1 MHHHDHDARRDA
13 GLPGRH
19 LATRFAASLLT
30 VALPLA
36 MTRAAQPVASN
47 TAQQRC
53 VALASLATADY
64 QVQAAEW
71 VAGSRTA
78 ATATAPAVD
87 VPAHCLFRVTLSP
100 RESGLPDMKYG
111 TGIEIRLPEQWNRR
125 LLVQGGGGLNG
136 VLAAAY
142 GNVAGFP
149 SALSRGFAVMSND
162 GGHRGRNNIDARFGA
177 DQQAKLDFAY
187 QAVERS
193 TREAKSLVQRFYD
206 RKPDY
211 SYFMGCSTGGREA
224 MLAAQRL
231 PLEFDGVVA
240 GNPSFNLTRIAAN
253 QVWSLQ
259 TVTRIAPRDAEGRP
273 QLHAAFTDTQ
283 LRAVSNAVL
292 QQCDALD
299 GLADGMV
306 NDFQACGFDPRQ
318 LACGTTPTPQGQ
330 CLSVAQ
336 ADGLRSIFGG
346 ARNSRGEKL
355 YGAYPYDTGIAEP
368 AWRSMHLGT
377 PTSAPANASLGRD
390 TLREFSITPPDPSLD
405 PLKFDFDRDMARTEE
420 TAAIN
425 DAVAGLLSTF
435 AGKGGKMIVYHG
447 LSDQAMAT
455 GALTDWYQRLSPR
468 EAAGPQGWA
477 RLFLVPGMT
486 HCGGG
491 QSTDRF
497 DMLTAIQDW
506 VEAGRAPDRVIASG
520 RAFPDTTRPLCPF
533 PAVARY
539 TAGDSKNAA
548 SFSCR

>member
-1 MHHHDHDARRDA
+1 MTAHH
-13 GLPGRH
+13 GYPGRI
-19 LATRFAASLLT
+19 AAAARGGRVTLRMAAALLT

-36 MTRAAQPVASN
+36 MTRAAQPAAGN
-47 TAQQRC
+47 PMQQRC
-53 VALASLATADY
+53 TALAGLSTADY
-64 QVQAAEW
+64 QVQTAEW
-71 VAGSRTA
+71 VVSSRTV
-78 ATATAPAVD
+78 ATPTAPAAD
-87 VPAHCLFRVTLSP
+87 IPAHCLFRVTLSP
-100 RESGLPDMKYG
+100 RDSGLPDMKYG
-111 TGIEIRLPEQWNRR
+111 TGIEVRLPEQWNRR

-136 VLAAAY
+136 VLSPAF

-149 SALSRGFAVMSND
+149 SALARGFAVMSND

-193 TREAKSLVQRFYD
+193 TREAKSLLQRFYD
-206 RKPDY
+206 RKPEY

-259 TVTRIAPRDAEGRP
+259 AVTRIAPRDAAGKP

-283 LRAVSNAVL
+283 LRAVANAVL

-318 LACGTTPTPQGQ
+318 LACGSRIPEGQ
-330 CLSVAQ
+330 CLTAAQ
-336 ADGLRSIFGG
+336 ADGLRTIFGG

-405 PLKFDFDRDMARTEE
+405 PLQFDFDRDMVRTEE

-425 DAVAGLLSTF
+425 DAVAALLSTF

-468 EAAGPQGWA
+468 EAAGPQAWA

-497 DMLTAIQDW
+497 DMLAAIQDW

-520 RAFPDTTRPLCPF
+520 RAFPETTRPLCPF

-539 TAGDSKNAA
+539 NAGDSKSAA